1 MFLLHNIIFAAPQNT
16 RLNSK
21 HYFMMK
27 ILENERELQQ
37 VALTFKLT
45 FKTLLIFTKKLLKSY
60 ILF

>member
-1 MFLLHNIIFAAPQNT
+1 
-16 RLNSK
+16 
-21 HYFMMK
+21 MMK
-27 ILENERELQQ
+27 ILENKRELQQ